1 MRCIRQWIVRHRDT
15 VDHARG
21 HVIVFVIPGYGNNSG
36 IPQSFDDGQF
46 FRYWSKPGIGN
57 SLAWPLRFSKFLTQ
71 GDRTWNMTLRRT
83 NRTQLRFIGQP
94 TWTLRLSVQRRLPP
108 ALCVLRLHRRSGMT
122 FIIIAAIVGAGL
134 IQRLLSRV

>member
-71 GDRTWNMTLRRT
+71 GDRTWNMT
-83 NRTQLRFIGQP
+83 
-94 TWTLRLSVQRRLPP
+94 
-108 ALCVLRLHRRSGMT
+108 